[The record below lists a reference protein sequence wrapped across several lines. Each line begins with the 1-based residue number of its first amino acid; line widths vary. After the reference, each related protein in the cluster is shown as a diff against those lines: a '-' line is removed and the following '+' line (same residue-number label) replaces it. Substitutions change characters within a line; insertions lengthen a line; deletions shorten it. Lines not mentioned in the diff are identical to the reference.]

1 MGVRLVDDLLPLRLR
16 VVAAQVG
23 TVVSAGLG
31 RGGVSRRVGGEMMRY
46 AYPVI
51 FFAFLTLLL
60 PHGILEGVAVIGAVT
75 TGVWGLWKIA
85 K

>member
-1 MGVRLVDDLLPLRLR
+1 
-16 VVAAQVG
+16 
-23 TVVSAGLG
+23 
-31 RGGVSRRVGGEMMRY
+31 MMRY